1 LEEAKKVVSRMGP
14 ALAVGSILLLIG
26 LIVLSRVGCV
36 NVHTPPGYEGYVR
49 SNPIAGAGEYIGT
62 QTGPTSTGWV
72 WRQKVTNIDMRPR
85 TYTEQ
90 MEIPTSNRLKLALN
104 AHVRIK
110 LKKGG
115 VKQIVEELGGE
126 NWYATNVRDRF
137 RGAVRDQVQR
147 LDQFEVKNEIN
158 EIGTRVLAQM
168 QEKYK
173 ATPIEF
179 VSVNIGDMQ
188 YPDAVVDSVT
198 RKFVTMEENERKD
211 IELRI
216 AQKQI
221 EIGKAQATGTRD
233 AQQIIRTTLDGM
245 YLQFEAIKAIE
256 SLSSSPN
263 TTVVITPYSPG
274 GQAPIIMSLRG
285 DQ

>member
-1 LEEAKKVVSRMGP
+1 VEEAKKVVSRMGP
-14 ALAVGSILLLIG
+14 VLAVGSVLLLIG

-36 NVHTPPGYEGYVR
+36 NVHTPPGFEGYIR
-49 SNPIAGAGEYIGT
+49 SNPIAGAGKYIGT

-72 WRQKVTNIDMRPR
+72 WRQKVINIDMRPR
-85 TYTEQ
+85 TYTEN
-90 MEIPTSNRLKLALN
+90 MEIPTSNRLKLSLN
-104 AHVRIK
+104 AHARIK
-110 LKKGG
+110 LRKGG

-137 RGAVRDQVQR
+137 RGEVRDQVQR

-158 EIGTRVLAQM
+158 EIGARVLTQM
-168 QEKYK
+168 QERYK
-173 ATPIEF
+173 DTPIEF
-179 VSVNIGDMQ
+179 VSINIGDMQ

-221 EIGKAQATGTRD
+221 EIGKAQANGTRD
-233 AQQIIRTTLDGM
+233 AQQIIRTTLDDM

-256 SLSSSPN
+256 SLTNSPN

-274 GQAPIIMSLRG
+274 GQAPIIMNVG
-285 DQ
+285 GGQ